1 MQTRQWLLFQNSA
14 KERITR
20 NAAPESNLHS
30 PVAPGLRAISSCGQP
45 ARYVP
50 RSLCRSSGHRVA
62 TSCSNVWFQSPAASQ
77 VRVKGGEFSRTAA
90 PGGDSRPISL
100 GGGLEMCATFDVFGW
115 RISFC
120 ISLLVGGWTLLAR
133 GSGFG
138 VGTAHGP
145 WSLSGPA
152 IKHLQRNLPGSAG
165 ARGRLKARPSWAGCQ
180 SSHSVGDD
188 WEL

>member
-1 MQTRQWLLFQNSA
+1 MASVPKFSKNVSQGTPPQNQTSTRPSPLGSGRSHRAGSRRGTSPGGSA
-14 KERITR
+14 
-20 NAAPESNLHS
+20 
-30 PVAPGLRAISSCGQP
+30 
-45 ARYVP
+45 VP
-50 RSLCRSSGHRVA
+50 RG
-62 TSCSNVWFQSPAASQ
+62 TEWPPAAQTSGSSPQ
-77 VRVKGGEFSRTAA
+77 LPPRSRVKGGEFSRTAA